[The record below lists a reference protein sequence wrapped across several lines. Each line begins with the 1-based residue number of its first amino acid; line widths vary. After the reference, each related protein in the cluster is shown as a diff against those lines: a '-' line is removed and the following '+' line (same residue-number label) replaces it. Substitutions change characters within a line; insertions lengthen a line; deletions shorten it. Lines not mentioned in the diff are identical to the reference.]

1 MPDDRLLAAAD
12 LGDRGAAN
20 RRELERDLHAAVA
33 AGAFRLHWQPIV
45 HCLTGRLHRFEALVR
60 WDRPGTGPVAPAV
73 FVPIAELLGLHRPLD
88 LWVLRHA
95 MQEAASWPK
104 AVRVAVNVSAMW
116 FHGEGL
122 SRAVEALLA
131 ETGLEPGRLELEVT
145 ERVFIGDD
153 DMASRELAQLRA
165 MGVGLS
171 LDDFGT
177 GYSALSYLR
186 TVAFT
191 KLKLDRVFVE
201 NLGSCRR
208 TEVITRAVLTMGA
221 GLGMLVCAE
230 GVSHQAQLDMLQAY
244 GCDEAQGYL
253 IGKPAALTPARMAVI
268 MKLDR
273 SSLFHGP
280 VMQGPTLQGPALQP
294 VPPGLPGAAR
304 AAAAQR

>member
-1 MPDDRLLAAAD
+1 MPDDHLTTVAR
-12 LGDRGAAN
+12 LGDRSAAN
-20 RRELERDLHAAVA
+20 RRELEHDLHEAVA
-33 AGAFRLHWQPIV
+33 RGAFHLHWQPIV

-73 FVPIAELLGLHRPLD
+73 FVPIAEMLGLHQPLD
-88 LWVLRHA
+88 AWVLRHA

-104 AVRVAVNVSAMW
+104 PIRVAINVSAMW
-116 FHGEGL
+116 FHGEEL
-122 SRAVEALLA
+122 SRVVERLLA

-153 DMASRELAQLRA
+153 VAAAREFAQLRA
-165 MGVGLS
+165 MGIGLS

-208 TEVITRAVLTMGA
+208 TEVITRAVLAMSA

-230 GVSHQAQLDMLQAY
+230 GVSDQAQLDVLQAY

-253 IGKPAALTPARMAVI
+253 IGKPAALTPARIAAI
-268 MKLDR
+268 MQLDR
-273 SSLFHGP
+273 SSLF
-280 VMQGPTLQGPALQP
+280 QGPLSPSP
-294 VPPGLPGAAR
+294 PGAAR